1 MSSRSKRVAIIT
13 GAAKGL
19 GRAIAER
26 LAREDYAV
34 ALTDVDGEVAAQAAS
49 EIKAEIQ
56 AERDGQLP
64 IVQPWA
70 LDVRSA
76 DQVRR
81 VFEEVARDLGPPTA
95 LVNNAG
101 IWSDQPVLS
110 MPEEVWTRTIDVN
123 LKGTFL
129 CTQVF
134 GRMRVEAGGGGG
146 IVNIASVSALSAR
159 VGASHYAASKAAV
172 VMFTKSSAWELG
184 AHSIRVNA
192 IAPGFIV
199 THDQFGSPAFRE
211 SVVRMMP
218 RGRTGRPPD
227 IAAAVN
233 FLLSEE
239 ADFITGD
246 CLMVDGGFTS
256 GRLLPLFDGGTS

>member
-1 MSSRSKRVAIIT
+1 MNAKRVAIVT

-19 GRAIAER
+19 GRAIVER
-26 LAREDYAV
+26 LARQDYVV
-34 ALTDVDGEVAAQAAS
+34 ALTDVDGDAAVRAAS
-49 EIKAEIQ
+49 EIEEAARAEC
-56 AERDGQLP
+56 DGKSLK
-64 IVQPWA
+64 VRSWA
-70 LDVRSA
+70 LDVRNG
-76 DQVRR
+76 DQVRG
-81 VFEEVARDLGPPTA
+81 VFAEVARELGRPTA

-101 IWSDQPVLS
+101 IWSDQPVLD
-110 MPEEVWTRTIDVN
+110 MPEEVWARTIDVN

-134 GRMRVEAGGGGG
+134 GRLRVDAGGGGG
-146 IVNIASVSALSAR
+146 IVNIASVSAVSAR
-159 VGASHYAASKAAV
+159 LGASHYAASKAAV

-184 AHSIRVNA
+184 AHGIRVNA
-192 IAPGFIV
+192 VAPGFIV

-211 SVVRMMP
+211 AAVRMMP

-233 FLLSEE
+233 FLLSDD